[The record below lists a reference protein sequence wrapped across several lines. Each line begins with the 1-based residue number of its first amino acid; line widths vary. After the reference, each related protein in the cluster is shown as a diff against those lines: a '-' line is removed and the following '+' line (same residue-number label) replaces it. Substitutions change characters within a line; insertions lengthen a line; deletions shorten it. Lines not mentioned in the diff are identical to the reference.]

1 MQQLFR
7 LALKM
12 KKQKHKQN
20 FNQTWLEFVELI
32 WDGLN
37 IVFFYRIKVN
47 RDIFNSLSHLLGIQK
62 CRVQYSEEIVVEYKE
77 KDSKENSFQ
86 LQTGFYITSE
96 FLLAL

>member
-1 MQQLFR
+1 MVCMQQLFR

-37 IVFFYRIKVN
+37 IMFFYRIKVN
-47 RDIFNSLSHLLGIQK
+47 
-62 CRVQYSEEIVVEYKE
+62 
-77 KDSKENSFQ
+77 
-86 LQTGFYITSE
+86 
-96 FLLAL
+96 